1 MTRGRKGRVQRE
13 DSHQASDQ
21 ILHFEEVGLPFWY
34 LGPPPAF
41 RSCFVKVAPH
51 TGDLLMYL
59 QGRKWF
65 PCLILLSSWDCPL
78 NRMF

>member
-51 TGDLLMYL
+51 TGDLLMYFEY
-59 QGRKWF
+59 RKW
-65 PCLILLSSWDCPL
+65 PPHPIPL
-78 NRMF
+78 QSCNCTVLGV